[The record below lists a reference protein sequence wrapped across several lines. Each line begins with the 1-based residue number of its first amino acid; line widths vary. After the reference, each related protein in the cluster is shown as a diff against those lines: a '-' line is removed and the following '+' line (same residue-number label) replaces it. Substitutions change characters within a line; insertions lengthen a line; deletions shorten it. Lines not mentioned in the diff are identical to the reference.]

1 VRGLPFWFSL
11 AANGTDAYTEAVES
25 SITLAK
31 QAAELIKAHPNLE
44 LLGEPELSIVAFT
57 RTGWSAEQ
65 YQAWSDKLLDDQ
77 IGFIPPSKHGAQ
89 PILRFAIVN
98 PWTSLEDIE
107 MILKTLD

>member
-1 VRGLPFWFSL
+1 MRGLPFWFSL

-31 QAAELIKAHPNLE
+31 QAGELIKIHPNLE
-44 LLGEPELSIVAFT
+44 LLREPELSIVAFT
-57 RTGWSAEQ
+57 RIGWSPEQ

-77 IGFIPPSKHGAQ
+77 IGFIPPSKNAGQ

-98 PWTSLEDIE
+98 PWTSLADIE
-107 MILKTLD
+107 MILKTLN